1 MTVALGALAVIG
13 AVAGVPVAL
22 ATIEGDLEERVR
34 AEAAAHPEI
43 IDVSFSGQ
51 TGTIV
56 CSEPLDAP
64 AVVVDELALVSGV
77 RSVVADR
84 TCRVSRAPTVDPTL
98 AAVPT
103 TTSTGATAG
112 NVVRPGGGAVST
124 TTTEAPAPLDA
135 GEVLDA
141 DPTLTVLHGLM
152 ERAGL
157 LDELTGDLVL
167 LAPTDA
173 AFDALG
179 ADVLAAASGDPD
191 LLVTVLRHHI
201 VGPDDRERLAVDAD
215 DLLVDGRA
223 RVIDRVE
230 VGATSIWTI
239 DRVLIPDTV
248 SFTPI
253 LQLVMGSTGIT
264 LTGVLTD
271 TAQLDA
277 VLTALDGVEAT
288 TTGLSLA
295 VGDEPRLDPSVT
307 GAVTR
312 LITGIVG
319 VLHSATLTVDDD
331 GVTLIGTFD
340 DPADAEAVTALANV
354 LEADVRLDPRPPID
368 DDEAA
373 HITEQILR
381 LVGDRPIAF
390 NSGGTR
396 LTEDSREVLDQI
408 AAILTRVPEAPVL
421 VRGHTDSDGVPASNV
436 TLSAARADAVIVA
449 LVERGIDAGRLTADG
464 VGAAEPVLVD
474 GVEDKLAS
482 RRVEFVVSAP

>member
-1 MTVALGALAVIG
+1 MV
-13 AVAGVPVAL
+13 GVPLAL
-22 ATIEGDLEERVR
+22 ATIENDLEERVLVV
-34 AEAAAHPEI
+34 AASHPEI
-43 IDVSFSGQ
+43 VDIAFSGQ

-56 CSEPLDAP
+56 CTEPLDAP
-64 AVVVDELALVSGV
+64 ALVVEELALMSGV

-84 TCRVSRAPTVDPTL
+84 SCRVSRAPTVDPTL
-98 AAVPT
+98 AADIATTTSPSGTTARPGAGTVPT
-103 TTSTGATAG
+103 TTQ
-112 NVVRPGGGAVST
+112 
-124 TTTEAPAPLDA
+124 APAPLDA
-135 GEVLDA
+135 AEVLEA
-141 DPTLTVLHGLM
+141 DPALSVLHGLM

-157 LDELTGDLVL
+157 LAELSGDLVL

-191 LLVTVLRHHI
+191 LLTAVLRHHMI
-201 VGPDDRERLAVDAD
+201 GPDDRERLAVDAD

-230 VGATSIWTI
+230 VGGTDIWTI
-239 DRVLIPDTV
+239 DRVLLPDTV

-253 LQLVMGSTGIT
+253 LQLVMGATGIT

-277 VLTALDGVEAT
+277 VLGSLAGADAS
-288 TTGLSLA
+288 TTGLALA
-295 VGDEPRLDPSVT
+295 VGDEPRLDPTVT

-319 VLHSATLTVDDD
+319 VLHSATLTIDDD
-331 GVTLIGTFD
+331 GVTLVGTYD
-340 DPADAEAVTALANV
+340 DPADGEAITALANV
-354 LEADVRLDPRPPID
+354 LEAEVSLDPRPPID

-373 HITEQILR
+373 RITEQILT
-381 LVGDRPIAF
+381 LVSERPIAF

-396 LTEDSREVLDQI
+396 LTEASREVIDQI
-408 AAILTRVPEAPVL
+408 AVILARVPEAPVL
-421 VRGHTDSDGVPASNV
+421 VRGHTDSDGVPESNG

-449 LVERGIDAGRLTADG
+449 LIERGIDPGRLAADG
-464 VGAAEPVLVD
+464 VGAAEPILVD
-474 GVEDKLAS
+474 GVEDKIAS

>member
-1 MTVALGALAVIG
+1 
-13 AVAGVPVAL
+13 
-22 ATIEGDLEERVR
+22 
-34 AEAAAHPEI
+34 
-43 IDVSFSGQ
+43 
-51 TGTIV
+51 
-56 CSEPLDAP
+56 
-64 AVVVDELALVSGV
+64 
-77 RSVVADR
+77 
-84 TCRVSRAPTVDPTL
+84 
-98 AAVPT
+98 
-103 TTSTGATAG
+103 
-112 NVVRPGGGAVST
+112 
-124 TTTEAPAPLDA
+124 
-135 GEVLDA
+135 
-141 DPTLTVLHGLM
+141 
-152 ERAGL
+152 
-157 LDELTGDLVL
+157 
-167 LAPTDA
+167 
-173 AFDALG
+173 
-179 ADVLAAASGDPD
+179 
-191 LLVTVLRHHI
+191 
-201 VGPDDRERLAVDAD
+201 
-215 DLLVDGRA
+215 
-223 RVIDRVE
+223 
-230 VGATSIWTI
+230 
-239 DRVLIPDTV
+239 
-248 SFTPI
+248 
-253 LQLVMGSTGIT
+253 MGSTGIT

-307 GAVTR
+307 GAVAR

-373 HITEQILR
+373 RITEQILR

-408 AAILTRVPEAPVL
+408 AAILARVPEAPVL

-436 TLSAARADAVIVA
+436 TLSAARADAVILA
-449 LVERGIDAGRLTADG
+449 LVERGIDAGRLSADG
-464 VGAAEPVLVD
+464 VGAAEPILVD